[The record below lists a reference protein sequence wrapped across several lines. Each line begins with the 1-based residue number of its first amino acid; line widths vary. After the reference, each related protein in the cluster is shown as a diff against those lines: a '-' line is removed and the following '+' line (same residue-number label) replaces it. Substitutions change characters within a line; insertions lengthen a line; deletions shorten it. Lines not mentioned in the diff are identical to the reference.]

1 MHTQDFAIIKALV
14 PVAWADGDF
23 AKSEQEMLR
32 ALLEAYGASTA
43 ECDEMLGYASTKRSL
58 DDVPLDEL
66 SANDRRIVL
75 QHAVV
80 LAFADGVESPS
91 ETAILTE
98 LAKRLRIPTDEA
110 ATLIKQS
117 SERAKKHL
125 GLLSA

>member
-32 ALLEAYGASTA
+32 ALLEAYGASTS
-43 ECDEMLGYASTKRSL
+43 ECDELLGYASTKKSL
-58 DDVPLDEL
+58 DDISLDEL
-66 SANDRRIVL
+66 SANDRRVVL

-80 LAFADGVESPS
+80 LSFADGVESPS
-91 ETAILTE
+91 ETAILNE

-117 SERAKKHL
+117 AERAKKHL